1 MATIKLSDQPP
12 VNLAPDTV
20 AEDVQQNMA
29 MIFGTVRGTVPYMRE
44 FGVDAGFIDMKM
56 NADINDIVDD
66 AYEQTEKYE
75 QRAQL
80 SNVDLG
86 DMEATGALDVTI
98 SYEVAGEETEQE
110 EDEEE

>member
-12 VNLAPDTV
+12 VNLAPETV

-44 FGVDAGFIDMKM
+44 FGVDAGFVDMRM
-56 NADINDIVDD
+56 NADINDIADD
-66 AYEQTEKYE
+66 VYEQAARYE
-75 QRAQL
+75 ERAQI
-80 SNVDLG
+80 SNVDIG
-86 DMEATGALDVTI
+86 DMDISGTLDATIT
-98 SYEVAGEETEQE
+98 YEVTGDETEQE